1 MTLIVTRSTAKR
13 LRRNNGGMKIAIE
26 GMHCDACVRR
36 VKKALEKVPG
46 ITVENVAVGSADVA
60 ADEAQK
66 PAVLEAIRDAGYEPR
81 TNS

>member
-1 MTLIVTRSTAKR
+1 MIVTRIEGEW
-13 LRRNNGGMKIAIE
+13 LRRNNGGMKIAID

-46 ITVENVAVGSADVA
+46 ITVENVAVGSADIA
-60 ADEAQK
+60 ADEAHT

-81 TNS
+81 TNA